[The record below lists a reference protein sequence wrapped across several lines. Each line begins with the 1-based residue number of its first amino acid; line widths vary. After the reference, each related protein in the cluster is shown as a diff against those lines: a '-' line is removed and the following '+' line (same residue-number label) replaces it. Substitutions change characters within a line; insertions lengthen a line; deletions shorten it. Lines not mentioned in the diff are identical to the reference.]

1 MGTGDILGMPVA
13 HAVAS
18 GLNGIRAAGDL
29 VARMQLTRGMR
40 LPEAKR
46 HVAERLGVGV
56 RDLSDNVAMDEVRRE
71 LGLGRVLDTES
82 PQPGEAVA
90 MEAKAAISALL
101 DVPINCVARS
111 RERTEAGVAAA
122 RARSGGSTRAP
133 S

>member
-1 MGTGDILGMPVA
+1 MPVA

-46 HVAERLGVGV
+46 YVADRLGVGV
-56 RDLSDNVAMDEVRRE
+56 RDLSDNVAMDELRGE

-82 PQPGEAVA
+82 ARPGEAVA
-90 MEAKAAISALL
+90 MEAKTAIAALL
-101 DVPINCVARS
+101 DVPVNCVTRS
-111 RERTEAGVAAA
+111 RERAEAGAAAA
-122 RARSGGSTRAP
+122 RIRSGGLPAGHP
-133 S
+133 